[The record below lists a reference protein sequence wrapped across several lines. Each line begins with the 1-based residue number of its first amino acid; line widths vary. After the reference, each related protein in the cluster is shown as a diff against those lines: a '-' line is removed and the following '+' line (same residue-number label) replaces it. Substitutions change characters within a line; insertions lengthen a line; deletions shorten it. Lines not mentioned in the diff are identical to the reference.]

1 MTDCTQTTRSFP
13 PVKRRQVEVNFQGG
27 DVTSNGGVLLLRQAD
42 RYLGLSVAVAGHW
55 PTRGAQADII
65 KVEIPESGAEPH
77 LLSR

>member
-1 MTDCTQTTRSFP
+1 MTGCTQTTRSFP

-27 DVTSNGGVLLLRQAD
+27 DVTSNGGVLLRQAD

-55 PTRGAQADII
+55 PTRGAQADTI
-65 KVEIPESGAEPH
+65 KVEIPESGAESH